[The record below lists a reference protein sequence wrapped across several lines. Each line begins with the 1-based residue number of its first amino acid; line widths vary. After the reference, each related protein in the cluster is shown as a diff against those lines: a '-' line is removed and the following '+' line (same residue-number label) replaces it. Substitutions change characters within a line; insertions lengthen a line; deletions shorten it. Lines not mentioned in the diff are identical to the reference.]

1 MASPFLRIKHR
12 NRKSS
17 FTFYTQEGSRY
28 MKVNGKDGVN
38 VLRQLTQEELL
49 KARTQKSTQET
60 KTESEDAASVNV
72 ANSQVL
78 SQTLTAQVIAE
89 ERRAKVEELKKK
101 YREGTLTAASSD
113 EIAAKFDDGI
123 NDMIAISGVA
133 QGE

>member
-1 MASPFLRIKHR
+1 
-12 NRKSS
+12 
-17 FTFYTQEGSRY
+17 

-60 KTESEDAASVNV
+60 TAESEDAASVNV